1 MKKRIA
7 LCLAAVC
14 ACVPVFGQA
23 QDHTAD
29 SLRHIFGRQEVKTNT
44 RMGTKYADTLD
55 TGNPAVKVVLYDNGT
70 YRYVKDPSAV
80 ADTTLFT
87 EFWDE
92 RAVNPYHQSPDP
104 IPDQF
109 SIWVLDSLDTY
120 CCPYQ
125 TTVRSKFGYR
135 HGRRHQG
142 VDLPYPTGTP
152 VPAAFSGKVRI
163 SDYVGGYG
171 NLVVIRHA
179 SGLET
184 FYAHLSKR
192 NVNTGDWVSAGDII
206 GLGGST
212 GRSTGP
218 HLHFETRYRGAAFD
232 PSWLIDFETGTL
244 RHRLLKVRSW
254 YFNPNQR
261 YVQNVDDEDE
271 IFRTDEE
278 DRILAEQK
286 AKEEA
291 AARARAEAAAQKYHT
306 IRSGDTL
313 SGIAKKY
320 HTTVRRICALN
331 PGLTERTVLKLGRKI
346 LPDRLQRE
354 CRQFQSVCPVCQSRI
369 LRTVIILS

>member
-14 ACVPVFGQA
+14 ACLPVFGQ
-23 QDHTAD
+23 
-29 SLRHIFGRQEVKTNT
+29 E
-44 RMGTKYADTLD
+44 TKYADTLD

-232 PSWLIDFETGTL
+232 PSWLIDFETGT
-244 RHRLLKVRSW
+244 RSW

-346 LPDRLQRE
+346 RVR
-354 CRQFQSVCPVCQSRI
+354 
-369 LRTVIILS
+369 

>member
-1 MKKRIA
+1 MKIKTILTSTIILLSSITLSA
-7 LCLAAVC
+7 APLAEV
-14 ACVPVFGQA
+14 
-23 QDHTAD
+23 D
-29 SLRHIFGRQEVKTNT
+29 SLRHAFGRESVNSSKNT
-44 RMGTKYADTLD
+44 GTPYADTLD
-55 TGNPAVKVVLYDNGT
+55 TGNPGVKVVLYSNGT
-70 YRYVKDPSAV
+70 WAYKRDPAV
-80 ADTTLFT
+80 LAKEKVFNEYWDTNIT
-87 EFWDE
+87 
-92 RAVNPYHQSPDP
+92 NPYRDDTKAPEDLHLWIVDT
-104 IPDQF
+104 
-109 SIWVLDSLDTY
+109 LDSY
-120 CCPYQ
+120 CCPNK
-125 TTVRSKFGYR
+125 TTPSSGYGYR
-135 HGRRHQG
+135 HGRRHTG
-142 VDLPYPTGTP
+142 IDLPYPKGTP
-152 VPAAFSGKVRI
+152 VYATFDGKVRL

-171 NLVVIRHA
+171 NLVIIRHA
-179 SGLET
+179 NGLET
-184 FYAHLSKR
+184 FYGHLSQRK
-192 NVNTGDWVSAGDII
+192 VNAGDWVSAGDII

-320 HTTVRRICALN
+320 HTTVKRICALN
-331 PGLTERTVLKLGRKI
+331 PGLTEKTVLRLGR
-346 LPDRLQRE
+346 
-354 CRQFQSVCPVCQSRI
+354 RI
-369 LRTVIILS
+369 RVR

>member
-1 MKKRIA
+1 MRRLLLFVTA
-7 LCLAAVC
+7 LVASLSLS
-14 ACVPVFGQA
+14 A
-23 QDHTAD
+23 QDREAD
-29 SLRHIFGRQEVKTNT
+29 SLRYSFGRQSVQPVT
-44 RMGTKYADTLD
+44 RRASKYADTLD
-55 TGNPAVKVVLYDNGT
+55 TGSPAVKVVLYDNGT
-70 YRYVKDPSAV
+70 YRFVKDPNQV
-80 ADTTLFT
+80 QADSVFT
-87 EFWDE
+87 ECWDN
-92 RAVNPYHQSPDP
+92 RAVNPYREQPDAL
-104 IPDQF
+104 PDRF
-109 SIWVLDSLDTY
+109 SIWIVDSLDSY
-120 CCPYQ
+120 VCPNQ
-125 TTVRSKFGYR
+125 TTIRSPFGYR

-152 VPAAFSGKVRI
+152 VPAAFDGKVRI

-179 SGLET
+179 NGLET
-184 FYAHLSKR
+184 FYGHLSKR
-192 NVNTGDWVSAGDII
+192 NVEAGDWVNAGDII

-232 PSWLIDFETGTL
+232 PAWIIDFETGNL

-278 DRILAEQK
+278 DRIAAEEQ
-286 AKEEA
+286 AKKDA
-291 AARARAEAAAQKYHT
+291 AARAAAEAAAMQYYT

-320 HTTVRRICALN
+320 HTTVKQICRLN
-331 PGLTERTVLKLGRKI
+331 PGLTETTVLRVGR
-346 LPDRLQRE
+346 
-354 CRQFQSVCPVCQSRI
+354 RI
-369 LRTVIILS
+369 RVR